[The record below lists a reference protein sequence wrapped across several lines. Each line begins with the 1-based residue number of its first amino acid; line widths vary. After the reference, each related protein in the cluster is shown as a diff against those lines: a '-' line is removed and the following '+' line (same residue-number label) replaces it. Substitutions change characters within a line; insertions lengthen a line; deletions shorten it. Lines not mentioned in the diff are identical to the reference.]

1 MKGLA
6 ACAVATVLL
15 PLLHGS
21 ALAEDKSKDELKRI
35 FARQLDA
42 IKAAETDP
50 GLGRARG
57 LVLNLIDPSAEADK
71 GGATAEVVA
80 QPTKLIPAS
89 KAATAP
95 TAAAAPTV
103 AEAPKP
109 VPVLTLTAPTIT
121 AKAPED
127 VTPVVAETPPTAA
140 VSTEPATTVVAEPA
154 DVPTSEG
161 PVAVATPDTAPVAAE
176 EAPTVAAAPVT
187 DAVPTGPSI
196 VEATDVQ
203 PAAPAGGAQK
213 PALALAPETAPA
225 AVVPAKAPAVAP
237 QAVAAASQ
245 DQYWNLPKE
254 DQVNVRITFGFD
266 SAAIATDQ
274 KPKLREFCAIMD
286 EMNIKL
292 FRIVGHTDAAG
303 TATYNQK
310 LSVLRAE
317 EVKRFFVKDCGIA
330 PERLEAVGVGE
341 QFLVNP
347 KKPRDGENRRVEF
360 QALS

>member
-50 GLGRARG
+50 RLGRARG
-57 LVLNLIDPSAEADK
+57 LVLNLIDPGAEADR
-71 GGATAEVVA
+71 GGAVAEVVA
-80 QPTKLIPAS
+80 APTKLIPAA
-89 KAATAP
+89 KAATAS
-95 TAAAAPTV
+95 AAAPTPAV
-103 AEAPKP
+103 AEAPKT

-121 AKAPED
+121 ATAPD
-127 VTPVVAETPPTAA
+127 DAAPVLAETPATAP
-140 VSTEPATTVVAEPA
+140 VTGEPASTVVAEPA
-154 DVPTSEG
+154 DAPASEG

-176 EAPTVAAAPVT
+176 AAPTVAAAPVI
-187 DAVPTGPSI
+187 DAVPAGPTI
-196 VEATDVQ
+196 VEATDVE
-203 PAAPAGGAQK
+203 PTAPAGGAQK
-213 PALALAPETAPA
+213 PALALAPETA
-225 AVVPAKAPAVAP
+225 APALVPVKASALAP
-237 QAVAAASQ
+237 QAVAAASPE
-245 DQYWNLPKE
+245 QYWKLPKE
-254 DQVNVRITFGFD
+254 DQVNVRITFAFD

-274 KPKLREFCAIMD
+274 KPKLREFCAILD

-303 TATYNQK
+303 TAIYNQK

-330 PERLEAVGVGE
+330 PERLDAVGVGE